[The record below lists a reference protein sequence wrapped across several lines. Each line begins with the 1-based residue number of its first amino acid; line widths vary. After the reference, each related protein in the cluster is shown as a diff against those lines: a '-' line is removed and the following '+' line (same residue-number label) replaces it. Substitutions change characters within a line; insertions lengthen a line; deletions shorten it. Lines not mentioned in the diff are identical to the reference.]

1 MADITATVLSV
12 TGVVQARDA
21 DGNLRTLREGDSLR
35 QGETIVTGPN
45 GRVELLIEP
54 GEIVAL
60 GADEQFTL
68 GSEVAQST
76 RPEAAEV
83 ATDDAT
89 VQQVLQ
95 ALEEGADLGEVL
107 EAPAAGLAGGD
118 GGEGFGF
125 IRLERIGEELGP
137 VSYAFP
143 LEGSG
148 DLDPPEEPFFPEAD
162 EESPPVELS
171 ATITIDV
178 IAEDDVINAAESEQ
192 DITITGTVGGDAKPG
207 DTVTLTVGGQSFT
220 GPVLLDLTYAIDVPG
235 SLLAQFDI
243 VAANVSGAD
252 GAGNPYSADATRPY
266 EVDTEASATITI
278 DVIAGDDVINAEES
292 EDDVTITGTVG
303 GDAKEG
309 DTVTLTIGGNEY
321 TGLVAG
327 DLTYSIVVPGSVLA
341 AHSEV
346 GANVSGSDAFGNAY
360 SADATRPYD
369 IDLDGPTVTV
379 TFGDENLPAGGST
392 SITIDFSEE
401 AYDPD
406 TGEPLTAEQL
416 EALLVVTGGTVSD
429 LVQDESDP
437 TVWTG
442 TFTAGEDFAGQASAE
457 VPDASYTDQAGNP
470 GTSGSDALDVFD
482 PPHID
487 GLDGTGAEVTV
498 NEAYLPNGTQAGMGV
513 AEGSGSFTITAMA
526 GLAML
531 SFSGTGF
538 TAQDFSLE
546 QLNGIAGDGPLSFE
560 TSKGTLTLTGF
571 TVNGDGTYTVDY
583 TYTLTEAGDHPE
595 QGVDEVAKDAIVVSA
610 QDALGQESA
619 DSSLDVSIIDDIPVD
634 VSQDAI
640 VQNSADSVLVGNLV
654 QFGADGPQS
663 VEFTGVNGGA
673 DLYSNGV
680 QLVYVIDGDT
690 VTATAGEG
698 GPVVFTI
705 QASTDGTYTFEQ
717 FARIDLFQLLPSD
730 TTASGQAGGPKDA
743 YYIAEG
749 SGGFSGDGS
758 IPWLAKITGL
768 NGAQINA
775 NNNQMG
781 VSNPSITNGE
791 GVRIDFDQTGLSG
804 SANLVAAAEVGFNN
818 FTAGSFTYVVTY
830 VGGAT
835 ASGTITP
842 ADLDGGLYLFP
853 MSESGAAVDY
863 IEFTASGTPSNTGI
877 SALNTYIMD
886 DSMVADLE
894 FEFNAVDGDGDTVP
908 GSVSVTIQNDA
919 DLTGTGGDDALA
931 GGGDDNEISGGEG
944 NDALFGGDGDDILDG
959 GDGED
964 LLFGGAGDDILQG
977 GAGNDLLVGGQG
989 DDILTGGDG
998 DDTFQ
1003 WLSGD
1008 VGSAGAPA
1016 TDVVTDFGNGQNVLD
1031 LSDLLSDA
1039 TNDTLG
1045 QYLSIESGGGDTVLK
1060 ISSSGGFTG
1069 DALADAALVDQV
1081 IVLQGFSV
1089 GGDNLSEML
1098 TSLGDQIKVD
1108 NSNN

>member
-1 MADITATVLSV
+1 
-12 TGVVQARDA
+12 
-21 DGNLRTLREGDSLR
+21 
-35 QGETIVTGPN
+35 
-45 GRVELLIEP
+45 
-54 GEIVAL
+54 
-60 GADEQFTL
+60 
-68 GSEVAQST
+68 
-76 RPEAAEV
+76 
-83 ATDDAT
+83 
-89 VQQVLQ
+89 
-95 ALEEGADLGEVL
+95 
-107 EAPAAGLAGGD
+107 
-118 GGEGFGF
+118 
-125 IRLERIGEELGP
+125 
-137 VSYAFP
+137 
-143 LEGSG
+143 
-148 DLDPPEEPFFPEAD
+148 
-162 EESPPVELS
+162 
-171 ATITIDV
+171 
-178 IAEDDVINAAESEQ
+178 
-192 DITITGTVGGDAKPG
+192 
-207 DTVTLTVGGQSFT
+207 
-220 GPVLLDLTYAIDVPG
+220 
-235 SLLAQFDI
+235 
-243 VAANVSGAD
+243 
-252 GAGNPYSADATRPY
+252 PY

-327 DLTYSIVVPGSVLA
+327 DLTYSIDVPGSVL
-341 AHSEV
+341 V
-346 GANVSGSDAFGNAY
+346 QYDNIQANVTGTDPSGNPY
-360 SADATRPYD
+360 SADNDRDYG
-369 IDLDGPTVTV
+369 IDLDGPSVTV
-379 TFGDENLPAGGST
+379 TFGDESLPMGGST

-416 EALLVVTGGTVSD
+416 EALLVVTGGTVSG
-429 LVQDESDP
+429 LVQDGTDP
-437 TVWTG
+437 TIWTG

-457 VPDASYTDQAGNP
+457 VPAASYADQAGNP
-470 GTSGSDALDVFD
+470 GTAGSDDLGVFD
-482 PPHID
+482 PPSIA

-498 NEAYLPNGTQAGMGV
+498 NEAYLPSGTQAGMGV
-513 AEGSGSFTITAMA
+513 AEGSGSFTITATA
-526 GLAML
+526 GLAVL

-538 TAQDFSLE
+538 AAQDFTLA
-546 QLNGIAGDGPLSFE
+546 QLNAIAGDGPLSFE

-571 TVNGDGTYTVDY
+571 TVSGDTYTVEY

-610 QDALGQESA
+610 QDALGQDSA

-654 QFGADGPQS
+654 QFGADGAQS

-680 QLVYVIDGDT
+680 KLVYVIDGDT

-717 FARIDLFQLLPSD
+717 FARVDLFQLLPTD
-730 TTASGQAGGPKDA
+730 TTAGGSAGGPKEA

-749 SGGFSGDGS
+749 SGGFSGNGG

-768 NGAQINA
+768 GGAEINA

-781 VSNPSITNGE
+781 VANPSITNGE
-791 GVRIDFDQTGLSG
+791 GVRIDFDQSGLSG
-804 SANLVAAAEVGFNN
+804 SANLVAAAEVGFRN
-818 FTAGSFTYVVTY
+818 FTTGSFTYVVTY

-842 ADLDGGLYLFP
+842 ADLVGGLYLFP

-863 IEFTASGTPSNTGI
+863 IELTAVGTASNTGI
-877 SALNTYIMD
+877 TALNTYIMD

-908 GSVSVTIQNDA
+908 GSVSVTIQNDPV
-919 DLTGTGGDDALA
+919 LSGTGGDDALA
-931 GGGDDNEISGGEG
+931 GGGDDNEISGGAG

-959 GDGED
+959 GDGDD
-964 LLFGGAGDDILQG
+964 LLFGGGGDDTLQG
-977 GAGNDLLVGGQG
+977 GVGNDLLVGGQG

-1039 TNDTLG
+1039 TSDTLS
-1045 QYLSIESGGGDTVLK
+1045 QYLSIESDGGDTVLK
-1060 ISSSGGFTG
+1060 ISSSGGFSG